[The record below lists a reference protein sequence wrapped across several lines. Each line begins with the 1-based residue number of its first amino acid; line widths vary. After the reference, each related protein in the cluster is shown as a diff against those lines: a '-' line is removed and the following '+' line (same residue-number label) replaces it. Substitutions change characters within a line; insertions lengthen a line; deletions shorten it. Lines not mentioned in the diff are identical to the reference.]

1 MADTHASEMACVYA
15 GLILH
20 DEGLPITDENIKTL
34 LNAAQVHVEPFWPGL
49 FARMIQKVDIDG
61 LVTNIGSAPSPAT
74 VAAVAASS
82 GAAGGAAAPAAKEA
96 SKEEAKKEEEEED
109 EDLGLGLF
117 D

>member
-1 MADTHASEMACVYA
+1 MADTHTAEMACVYA

-49 FARMIQKVDIDG
+49 FARMIQKVDVDG
-61 LVTNIGSAPSPAT
+61 LITNIGSAPSPAT
-74 VAAVAASS
+74 IAAVAAS
-82 GAAGGAAAPAAKEA
+82 GAAAGGAAAPAKEEA
-96 SKEEAKKEEEEED
+96 KEEAKKEEEEED